1 MFEPFKIPSGSML
14 PTLKIGDFIF
24 VNKFSYGIKPP
35 IFWNHKIIKTG
46 EPKRG
51 DVIVFRYPA
60 NPNINFIKRVI
71 GVTGDNISYIN
82 IRLYINGIE
91 IPKKYVGAV

>member
-1 MFEPFKIPSGSML
+1 ML

-51 DVIVFRYPA
+51 DIIVFRYPV
-60 NPNINFIKRVI
+60 NPNINFIKELLV
-71 GVTGDNISYIN
+71 SQ
-82 IRLYINGIE
+82 E
-91 IPKKYVGAV
+91 IKYHILIKGCM